1 MTTKKNSLLFKIKP
15 EDQKIDFNVNNFI
28 DLFLTGGL
36 FESYLD
42 EIFGIA
48 THNYNLKIYNV
59 TFKEST
65 PKTIIEDIYENFKD
79 PQEIS
84 TSDGLDLTIQV
95 NRPPGYR
102 QLVTLY
108 PMPFDINIQNIQ
120 LITKNW
126 GTLKSFE
133 FGKHKKCPLI
143 RNPYLHLFFENFNR
157 KSIPDSLNFRNRFV
171 SINID
176 GEAPKPRCNYCKD
189 TDHLIENC
197 PHKAQQ
203 NHQTNDKNIPKNPT
217 KPTYAKAITS
227 TPKTNDT
234 PFFHPLTKLKL
245 TQKNLQK
252 STQNFPSLNQDSNNT
267 QSEQIENTDL
277 NSTIPNNNQEEII
290 KSFEDTQ
297 TKQPP
302 QATKKEEENSQIT
315 SSPKISINP
324 KRRHSLSSQSSSL
337 SIDLKPQ
344 RKKNNKGEGKKR
356 DKSE

>member
-1 MTTKKNSLLFKIKP
+1 MFLTFFIESSIQLLTKPKMTTKKNSLLFKIKP

-157 KSIPDSLNFRNRFV
+157 KFIPDSLNFRNQ
-171 SINID
+171 SILMERPLNLDVIIV
-176 GEAPKPRCNYCKD
+176 R
-189 TDHLIENC
+189 T
-197 PHKAQQ
+197 
-203 NHQTNDKNIPKNPT
+203 PT
-217 KPTYAKAITS
+217 I
-227 TPKTNDT
+227 
-234 PFFHPLTKLKL
+234 
-245 TQKNLQK
+245 
-252 STQNFPSLNQDSNNT
+252 
-267 QSEQIENTDL
+267 
-277 NSTIPNNNQEEII
+277 
-290 KSFEDTQ
+290 
-297 TKQPP
+297 
-302 QATKKEEENSQIT
+302 
-315 SSPKISINP
+315 
-324 KRRHSLSSQSSSL
+324 
-337 SIDLKPQ
+337 
-344 RKKNNKGEGKKR
+344 
-356 DKSE
+356 